1 MLIRKRK
8 KRGFTLVEL
17 VIVIAILALL
27 AAIALPKFVNSR
39 QKARITAHNANVR
52 VLKSAAT
59 TYLADKGNPED
70 RVEWTNGSGESGEY
84 IDKWPENPLGGNDY
98 KVTITNEGE
107 ITVFP
112 GEADKDGNIIGAGTD
127 G

>member
-39 QKARITAHNANVR
+39 QKARETAHNANVR
-52 VLKSAAT
+52 VLKSAAI
-59 TYLADKGNPED
+59 TYLADKGNPKNE
-70 RVEWTNGSGESGEY
+70 VVWTDGAGESGEY
-84 IDKWPENPLGGNDY
+84 IDKWPKNPLGDEQY
-98 KVTITNEGE
+98 TVTISDKGE
-107 ITVFP
+107 ITVKP
-112 GEADKDGNIIGAGTD
+112 DEVKLSEENTNPGTD

>member
-1 MLIRKRK
+1 MLIRKGK

-39 QKARITAHNANVR
+39 QKARETAHIANVR

-59 TYLADKGNPED
+59 TYLADEGNPKD
-70 RVEWTNGSGESGEY
+70 GVVWDVESKNWEKY
-84 IDKWPENPLGGNDY
+84 IDKWPKNPLKSGDY
-98 KVTITNEGE
+98 KVTISDKGE
-107 ITVFP
+107 ITVTP
-112 GEADKDGNIIGAGTD
+112 GEDESSEGNTNPGTD